1 MPLTHARGRP
11 DMTLLSVQHLDVH
24 FKTANG
30 PVQVVHDVSFDL
42 EAGKTVA
49 MVGESGSGKSVT
61 ALSLMQL
68 HNPASVTY
76 GPNSRIMYQGSD
88 LMQQTGAELQALRGS
103 QIGMIFQE
111 PMTALNPLHTLY
123 RQLEEVITLH
133 QPQMPKTARRDRIM
147 DLLDLVGLTALRD
160 RLHTYPHQLS
170 GGQRQRIMIAMAI
183 ANNPALLIADEPTT
197 ALDVTVQAQVLELL
211 QDLQQKLGMGLLL
224 ITHDL
229 AVVRKMADNVVVMQ
243 RGQIVEHGPAAR
255 VLDSPQHAYTKHLL
269 AAQPKSTP
277 PKADKAALPLLQ
289 ARDVCVH
296 FPKTRNFWG
305 KVTSV
310 IKAVDGISLN
320 IPAGQTVGIV
330 GESGSGKTT
339 LGLALLRLLS
349 ATGTITFDGRDIHA
363 LRGHALRTLRA
374 DIQIVFQDPY
384 GALSPRMA
392 VGDIIAEGLDVH
404 QPNKTAAER
413 DAIVVRA
420 LQDVGMDPATRF
432 RYPHE
437 FSGGQRQRI
446 AIARA
451 LVLSPR
457 LIVLDEP
464 TSALDVSVQAQIIDL
479 LRDLQTKRGISY
491 LFISHDLRVMRAM
504 AHHVIVMRQGQV
516 VEHGPA
522 ASLFKSPKH
531 IYTKTL
537 LKAALELKTN
547 K

>member
-1 MPLTHARGRP
+1 
-11 DMTLLSVQHLDVH
+11 MTLLTVQNLDVH
-24 FKTANG
+24 FKTPNG
-30 PVQVVHDVSFDL
+30 PVQVVHDVSFSV
-42 EAGKTVA
+42 EAGQTLA

-76 GPNSRIMYQGSD
+76 GPRSRILYQGTN
-88 LMQQTGAELQALRGS
+88 LMQQTAVQLQSLRGS
-103 QIGMIFQE
+103 KIGMIFQE
-111 PMTALNPLHTLY
+111 PMTALNPLHTID
-123 RQLEEVITLH
+123 RQIDEVIALH
-133 QPQMPKTARRDRIM
+133 QPQMSATKRHARILE
-147 DLLDLVGLTALRD
+147 LLDLVGLNALRD
-160 RLHTYPHQLS
+160 RLQTYPHQLS

-211 QDLQQKLGMGLLL
+211 QDLQAKLGMGLLL

-229 AVVRKMADNVVVMQ
+229 AVVNKMADQVVVMQ
-243 RGQIVEHGPAAR
+243 RGRIVEQGQAKQ
-255 VLDSPQHAYTKHLL
+255 VLSAPQHDYTKHLL
-269 AAQPKSTP
+269 SAQPKSTP
-277 PKADKAALPLLQ
+277 PKADKSAATLVQ
-289 ARDVCVH
+289 AHDICVH

-305 KVTSV
+305 QVTSV
-310 IKAVDGISLN
+310 VKAVDGIDLN
-320 IPAGQTVGIV
+320 IPVGQTVGIV

-339 LGLALLRLLS
+339 LGLALLRLLPS
-349 ATGTITFDGRDIHA
+349 TGAITFDGRDVRA
-363 LRGHALRTLRA
+363 LQGADLRALRA
-374 DIQIVFQDPY
+374 DMQIVFQDPY
-384 GALSPRMA
+384 GALSPRMS
-392 VGDIIAEGLDVH
+392 VGDIIAEGLHVH
-404 QPNKTAAER
+404 AQDKTEAAR
-413 DAIVVRA
+413 DAIVVKA

-451 LVLSPR
+451 LVLEPR

-464 TSALDVSVQAQIIDL
+464 TSALDVSVQAQIVDL
-479 LRDLQTKRGISY
+479 LRDLQAKRGISY

-522 ASLFKSPKH
+522 ATIFKSPTQD
-531 IYTKTL
+531 YTKAL
-537 LKAALELKTN
+537 LRAALELKAN